1 MAIDIADGQMSS
13 FVLIVADIVAVACV
27 EVYEDPAWCENAEP
41 FRICT
46 LRFRQCPSEIAR
58 DYGVKAFVG
67 KVERLCVHY
76 LKPCTDIKLVCKSL
90 CLAYH
95 CREQYGKISRT
106 RADIKNAKLSFRKQ
120 PVKLVA
126 PALAELIMYLIAA
139 YDAEV
144 VRTHGPVVQDP
155 FFHLFHIVTFPRL
168 HMQPLGSLFLCRA
181 TPSDTE

>member
-13 FVLIVADIVAVACV
+13 FMLIVADIVAVACV
-27 EVYEDPAWCENAEP
+27 EVYEDPAWYENAEP
-41 FRICT
+41 FRICA

-95 CREQYGKISRT
+95 CRGEVDPRDRVPLCGEQ
-106 RADIKNAKLSFRKQ
+106 LSFRKQ

-139 YDAEV
+139 YNAEV

>member
-1 MAIDIADGQMSS
+1 MRVFALKLGRHSAVAIDIADGQMSS
-13 FVLIVADIVAVACV
+13 FMLIVADIVAVACV

-41 FRICT
+41 FRICA

-95 CREQYGKISRT
+95 CRGEVDPRDRVPLCGEQYGKISRT

-139 YDAEV
+139 YNAEV
-144 VRTHGPVVQDP
+144 CARTVQ
-155 FFHLFHIVTFPRL
+155 
-168 HMQPLGSLFLCRA
+168 
-181 TPSDTE
+181 